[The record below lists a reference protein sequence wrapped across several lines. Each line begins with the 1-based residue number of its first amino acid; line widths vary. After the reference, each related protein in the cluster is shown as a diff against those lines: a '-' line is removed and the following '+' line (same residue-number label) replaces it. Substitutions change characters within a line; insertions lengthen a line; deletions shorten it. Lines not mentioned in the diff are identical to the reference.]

1 MSSRL
6 KQTIPVHILEER
18 SPLGLE
24 VWSVSMAG
32 EKPGESLGIHRDD
45 HYIFVLLETGESR
58 IMIDFQTQCLKAPGL
73 LYVQPGQVH
82 EYVDSINASGWFVAV
97 DAMWVGDLFQPV
109 LHEAAALGPLCI
121 TTEQQASLSG
131 LLKVLE
137 AARNDAA
144 SAYFKPILHSL
155 VSAFTGM
162 VAGLYAGQAGDC
174 KQALRSS
181 AITASFRQLLTA
193 HYKTLKSPADYAGKL
208 NLSLSY
214 LNETVKA
221 NTGFPVSYWIQQET
235 MLEARRL
242 LYYSKISVKE
252 IAYQLGYEDPTYFS
266 RVFKKVVGLSPGDYR
281 RQNRE

>member
-1 MSSRL
+1 MPSRL
-6 KQTIPVHILEER
+6 KQTIPVHTLEDH

-24 VWSVSMAG
+24 VRAVSMAAD
-32 EKPGESLGIHRDD
+32 KPGENLGIHRDD
-45 HYIFVLLETGESR
+45 HYIFILLETGESR
-58 IMIDFQTQCLKAPGL
+58 IMVDFQVQCLKAPAL

-82 EYVDSINASGWFVAV
+82 EYMGSIDASGWFMAA
-97 DAMWVGDLFQPV
+97 DTMWIGDLFQPV
-109 LHEAAALGPLCI
+109 LHKSAALGPLSV
-121 TTEQQASLSG
+121 TPEQLCSLTG

-137 AARNDAA
+137 GARNDTGVP
-144 SAYFKPILHSL
+144 YFKPILQSL
-155 VSAFTGM
+155 ASAFVGM
-162 VAGLYAGQAGDC
+162 VAGLYAEQAGAC
-174 KQALRSS
+174 KQVLRSN
-181 AITASFRQLLTA
+181 AITISFRQLLSA
-193 HYKTLKSPADYAGKL
+193 QYKTLKSPADYASKL

-242 LYYSKISVKE
+242 LYYSKISIKE

-266 RVFKKVVGLSPGDYR
+266 RLFKKVVGLSPGDYR